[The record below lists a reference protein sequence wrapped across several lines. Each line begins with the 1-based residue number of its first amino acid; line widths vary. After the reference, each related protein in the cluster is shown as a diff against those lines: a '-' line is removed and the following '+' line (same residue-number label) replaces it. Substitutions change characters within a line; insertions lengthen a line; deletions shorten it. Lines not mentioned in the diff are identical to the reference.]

1 MDKKAKSKGFFAL
14 DVHQFERIRQNGL
27 GVEEAATYL
36 SLLKSTD
43 QSNVVSSG
51 GVRSVM
57 DYSGLSRAEVKR
69 AIHHLENRGL
79 IECLEVERK
88 RARKAERYN
97 LPIHDSRRS
106 LSPKERGIVEAIE
119 ASQQPAGNSDI
130 QAAHRAASKGWVEK
144 RSDGWQIIEHSNTVA
159 FIPNSFVQVSE
170 GHSPLYRL
178 VNGGELGPIMLA
190 AELYQLQNLM
200 DERGVPLDVI
210 RGHFR
215 ASDDFSVRL
224 QNHRLHYLVPG
235 RLYQDDET
243 GERRSFDRAHSH
255 KWRGEGGQAV
265 WDNLRALDA
274 AHVTEWAVY
283 SANGKTPEHDE
294 YAYNRPQRPL
304 GVLRNGRQVLNTP
317 ESRPAFMA
325 FLVYKLK
332 QADGQ
337 LTESLPQL
345 IEEWQ
350 SSGWVFAF
358 ENASVSHVEG
368 VSVLRLTHR
377 AKTEN
382 MKVWYRDLCQECD
395 RAFFFVESAAQ
406 SHFPQISGI
415 VQEIQRT
422 SDFKEAISMKINDSS
437 MPVQ

>member
-1 MDKKAKSKGFFAL
+1 MAKKAKSKGFFAL
-14 DVHQFERIRQNGL
+14 DVHQFERIRQNNL

-69 AIHHLENRGL
+69 AIRHLENRGL

-97 LPIHDSRRS
+97 LPIYDSRQT
-106 LSPKERGIVEAIE
+106 LSPKERGIVDAIE
-119 ASQQPAGNSDI
+119 AGQQPAGNSDI

-210 RGHFR
+210 RGHFCT
-215 ASDDFSVRL
+215 SDFSVRL
-224 QNHRLHYLVPG
+224 QNHRLHHLVPG

-283 SANGKTPEHDE
+283 SANGKPPGNDE
-294 YAYNRPQRPL
+294 YGYNRPQRPL

-332 QADGQ
+332 QTNGQ

-350 SSGWVFAF
+350 SSSLVFAF

-368 VSVLRLTHR
+368 ISVLRLTHR
-377 AKTEN
+377 AATDN
-382 MKVWYRDLCQECD
+382 AKVWYRELCEECGK
-395 RAFFFVESAAQ
+395 AFFFVERAAR
-406 SHFPQISGI
+406 SYFPQISGI
-415 VQEIQRT
+415 VREIQNT
-422 SDFKEAISMKINDSS
+422 PNFKGAISMKINDSS
-437 MPVQ
+437 MTVQ

>member
-1 MDKKAKSKGFFAL
+1 MAKKAKSKGFFAL
-14 DVHQFERIRQNGL
+14 DIHQFERIQKSGL

-57 DYSGLSRAEVKR
+57 DYSGLTRAEVRR
-69 AIHHLENRGL
+69 AIRNLENRGL

-97 LPIHDSRRS
+97 LPIYDSRRS
-106 LSPKERGIVEAIE
+106 LSPMERAVLGAIE
-119 ASQQPAGNSDI
+119 IGQQPSGKGDV
-130 QAAHRAASKGWVEK
+130 QAAHRAASKGWIEK
-144 RSDGWQIIEHSNTVA
+144 RTDGWQPIEHSNTVA
-159 FIPNSFVQVSE
+159 FIPNSFVKVSE

-210 RGHFR
+210 RGYFHADCEER
-215 ASDDFSVRL
+215 RN
-224 QNHRLHYLVPG
+224 NHRIHYLYPG
-235 RLYQDDET
+235 RQHSSEET
-243 GERRSFDRAHSH
+243 GETEKFDRVHHRRWWS
-255 KWRGEGGQAV
+255 GGGF

-274 AHVTEWAVY
+274 THVTEWAVY
-283 SANGKTPEHDE
+283 SANGKTPEHDV

-325 FLVYKLK
+325 YLVGCLHESG
-332 QADGQ
+332 GQ
-337 LTESLPQL
+337 ITENLPQL
-345 IEEWQ
+345 IEDWRNA
-350 SSGWVFAF
+350 SPVIAF
-358 ENASVSHVEG
+358 ENASVTHVEG
-368 VSVLRLTHR
+368 VSILRLTHR
-377 AKTEN
+377 AGTDN
-382 MKVWYRDLCQECD
+382 AKVWYRDLCQECEK
-395 RAFFFVESAAQ
+395 AFFFIEMAAR
-406 SHFPQISGI
+406 SYFPQLSGI
-415 VQEIQRT
+415 AKEIQR
-422 SDFKEAISMKINDSS
+422 SPDFPEAISM
-437 MPVQ
+437 